1 MEDSSSCDGITK
13 ENSTGKNKD
22 GDREEK
28 QFVQRR
34 TCFELF
40 GTCNW
45 RLAIKTIVLVIGT

>member
-1 MEDSSSCDGITK
+1 MEDSSSCKEDDDITK

-22 GDREEK
+22 GDREER

-40 GTCNW
+40 GTCN
-45 RLAIKTIVLVIGT
+45 